1 MQIDVKNTDGKT
13 VETVDLQDSLF
24 DVPLNNSVV
33 HQAMVM
39 YQINRRQGTHSTR
52 TRAQVAGGGRK
63 PWAQKHTGR
72 ARQGSI
78 RAPHWRHGGVT
89 FGPHPRDHRLDMPKA
104 MRHLALRCVLSEKV
118 RQSHLIVLD
127 NLAFDNPNTKSMIN
141 ILQNLDVTKSVL
153 IVTASSD
160 RNLILSCHNIPKVW
174 TMPVSL
180 LNANELLK
188 RSSLI
193 MTLDAARRAEELWA
207 KGNSKFTGT
216 TATE

>member
-1 MQIDVKNTDGKT
+1 MQIDVKNTNGKT
-13 VETVDLQDSLF
+13 VETVDLLDSLF

-39 YQINRRQGTHSTR
+39 YQLNRRQGTHNTR
-52 TRAQVAGGGRK
+52 TRAQVSGGGRK

-78 RAPHWRHGGVT
+78 RSPHWRHGGVT

-104 MRHLALRCVLSEKV
+104 MRRLALRCVLSEKL
-118 RQSHLIVLD
+118 RQSHLILLE
-127 NLAFDNPNTKSMIN
+127 NLAFNSPSTKSMLS
-141 ILQNLDVTKSVL
+141 ILQNLDVTKSAL

-174 TMPVSL
+174 TLPVSL
-180 LNANELLK
+180 LNASELLK

-193 MTLDAARRAEELWA
+193 MTLDAARQAEKLWA
-207 KGNSKFTGT
+207 KSSSNDQGT
-216 TATE
+216 TSTE